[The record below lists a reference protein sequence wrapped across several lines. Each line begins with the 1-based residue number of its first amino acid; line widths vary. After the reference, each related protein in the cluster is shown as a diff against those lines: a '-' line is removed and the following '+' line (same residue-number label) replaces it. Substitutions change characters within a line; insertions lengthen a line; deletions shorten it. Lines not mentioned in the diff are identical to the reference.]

1 MDTTGEKN
9 NIGEKPGY
17 IYEISAELGNT
28 RNISLRGNFPVN
40 ADRKHID
47 AELDKI
53 TSAISRKQAQ
63 ACLPIE
69 KAKLR
74 QMERQLDRMIKNAGI
89 NDEKYKQHKSLPV
102 QAQLDR
108 ENEQTNIG
116 EQRVQIKEQQERI
129 KELET
134 EAK

>member
-1 MDTTGEKN
+1 MDTTGEKK
-9 NIGEKPGY
+9 NIGELPGY

-28 RNISLRGNFPVN
+28 RNISLRGNFPVGAN
-40 ADRKHID
+40 RALID

-53 TSAISRKQAQ
+53 ISAISRKQAQ
-63 ACLPIE
+63 GCLPIE

-74 QMERQLDRMIKNAGI
+74 QMERSLERMIKNSEI
-89 NDEKYKQHKSLPV
+89 NSEKYRGHKSVPM
-102 QAQLDR
+102 QGQLDR
-108 ENEQTNIG
+108 ENEMTNIG
-116 EQRVQIKEQQERI
+116 EQRIQIKEQNERI

>member
-40 ADRKHID
+40 ADRKLID

-63 ACLPIE
+63 SCLPIE
-69 KAKLR
+69 KSKLR
-74 QMERQLDRMIKNAGI
+74 TMERQLERMIKNSEI
-89 NDEKYKQHKSLPV
+89 NAEKYKGHKQVPM
-102 QAQLDR
+102 QGQLDR
-108 ENEQTNIG
+108 ENELTNIG
-116 EQRVQIKEQQERI
+116 EQRVQIKEQMERI